1 MNQGKT
7 YTVTNEDRFLPLG
20 VLFID
25 DDVDVMAV
33 KTPVYYLRDPQA
45 GQVVRTA
52 QDKKVSTDATLS
64 EAGVTYTYVGD
75 KQFRLKER
83 VEVQDTDGNYLFT
96 GVVVASAGGTT
107 VTLKP
112 VENVEHTAGDIVITN
127 VKFDQMGAG
136 NTEKAAAGLSFTEN
150 ANATGAG
157 NGFGKPSW
165 LSDALNKAYNGE
177 VIVN

>member
-112 VENVEHTAGDIVITN
+112 VENVEHTAGDIVITEADASIPAN
-127 VKFDQMGAG
+127 SSIVFGTQSMAFRTASANTSPNLVVTPFDSHVKK
-136 NTEKAAAGLSFTEN
+136 N
-150 ANATGAG
+150 
-157 NGFGKPSW
+157 
-165 LSDALNKAYNGE
+165 
-177 VIVN
+177 